1 MAEAEAGTPNAGYE
15 HLARW
20 MDSKFIIPGTRIRF
34 GLDALIGLIPGL
46 GDWLTGI
53 ISFYFVVIAVKMGG
67 GWAILLRMFFNI
79 LLDITV
85 GSIPLVGDLFDVSWK
100 ANLKNARLL
109 NDLKADRSSTIGES
123 RWFNW
128 LAVMLFFLV
137 ILSLLWI
144 IALVVS
150 AVAGFF

>member
-1 MAEAEAGTPNAGYE
+1 MTEAEAGTSNAGYE

-20 MDSKFIIPGTRIRF
+20 MDSKFVIPGTRIRF

-53 ISFYFVVIAVKMGG
+53 ISFYFVIIAVKMGG
-67 GWAILLRMFFNI
+67 GSAILLRMFFNI

-109 NDLKADRSSTIGES
+109 NDLKADRTAATGES

-144 IALVVS
+144 IALIVS
-150 AVAGFF
+150 AIAGLF